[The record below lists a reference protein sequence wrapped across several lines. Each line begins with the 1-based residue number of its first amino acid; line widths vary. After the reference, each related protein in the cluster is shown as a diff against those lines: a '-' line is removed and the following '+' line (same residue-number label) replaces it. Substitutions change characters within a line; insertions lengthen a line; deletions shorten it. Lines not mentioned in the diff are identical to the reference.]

1 MGSLVLFLHN
11 TLERMFMTP
20 GKVKHLGYLGLG
32 NLVCIDP
39 AEPDALLMHMQH
51 DPGRLFA

>member
-1 MGSLVLFLHN
+1 
-11 TLERMFMTP
+11 MFMTP